1 MLVYVIIIQEVGNF
15 RPTTAVDLLSLWVS
29 YGYTHV
35 QSFLMF
41 LFFVGRIF
49 FFTCRNIKIWI
60 FIY

>member
-15 RPTTAVDLLSLWVS
+15 RPTTAMDLLSLWVS

-41 LFFVGRIF
+41 LFFVGCIF
-49 FFTCRNIKIWI
+49 F
-60 FIY
+60 YM